1 MPCQSQE
8 NVNRLQAGLQR
19 ICSRRSDFNA
29 KVNKLKHWLREM
41 GHPGEIDNK
50 VTKRALETS
59 ISGSI
64 NNSEKNTQNNSPK
77 GYLSADI

>member
-8 NVNRLQAGLQR
+8 NVNRLQADLQR

-29 KVNKLKHWLREM
+29 KHWLREM

-50 VTKRALETS
+50 VTKRALKTS